1 MISKL
6 FQTIHCD
13 SSLLNILI
21 FPSGIKSWCKT
32 GCKPYWVD
40 ITGWTP
46 RLFWFDFIN
55 IWSPLC
61 FTILICTKISISR
74 FHSRTK
80 LTTSGFYLDNRV
92 CWLNAPLHTMRY
104 TLSILCLLKWYYNIY
119 LKCYVCIAYH
129 QNTKIHFWKTVKP
142 LQNWIVFD
150 SFSLYQFL
158 NFRCLVQDDSWNFFD
173 NFLTFFFAVSIS
185 VIFDNK

>member
-80 LTTSGFYLDNRV
+80 LTISGFHLDNRV
-92 CWLNAPLHTMRY
+92 CWLNAPLHTDVIYIINTMFIK
-104 TLSILCLLKWYYNIY
+104 LILQYLFELLTIW
-119 LKCYVCIAYH
+119 LVYH
-129 QNTKIHFWKTVKP
+129 QNTKIHFWKNVKP

-158 NFRCLVQDDSWNFFD
+158 NYRCLVRRWHWHFFCSFNICD
-173 NFLTFFFAVSIS
+173 FW
-185 VIFDNK
+185 

>member
-1 MISKL
+1 MI
-6 FQTIHCD
+6 HYD

-74 FHSRTK
+74 FHSGTK

-92 CWLNAPLHTMRY
+92 CWLDAPLHIVAIYIINTMF
-104 TLSILCLLKWYYNIY
+104 LNWYYNIY
-119 LKCYVCIAYH
+119 LNCWPFEILISCKFSIVYH
-129 QNTKIHFWKTVKP
+129 QNTKIHFWKNVKP

-158 NFRCLVQDDSWNFFD
+158 NFRCLVHLDDSCID
-173 NFLTFFFAVSIS
+173 
-185 VIFDNK
+185 IFCSFNIRDFW